1 MSIQTQ
7 LKLKI
12 VRGINLTNEEI
23 EGLKYLLEEFQEW
36 KKLKNTNP

>member
-12 VRGINLTNEEI
+12 MTGINLTNEEI
-23 EGLKYLLEEFQEW
+23 DALKYLLEEFQEW
-36 KKLKNTNP
+36 KKLKNTKT